1 MANVSSVS
9 DERPATLRQWRI
21 PASVT
26 AAWAKVTSWLRSARQ
41 LAGPGYIPGLIA
53 TCFSIP
59 LIATVITVAMYA
71 TARATDAEA
80 IWFGLL
86 GSIVVWLLESA
97 VAQRFVTARQSNPAR
112 YALASARIEA
122 LGERLDDSKK
132 SMASESSGPVKDGAS
147 ALLYN
152 RTQEAHDKLERKLE
166 TPSSGWFFGYRW
178 VELWRD
184 IHAAEA
190 QSLGWAPLDLL
201 ASEAM
206 QDVLRLTG
214 STIGTREQLLAMS
227 ATAASQLGSPVSE
240 YFAAYSATVKGA
252 NPPQQGTTS
261 TTTPDAQAQA
271 RALLGRVRLSV
282 ETYRDDLWDHLASSF
297 LQFLVGIFTV
307 GWVTFAL
314 AAFMEAGHIAPT
326 TVSQAAGLYLVGAF
340 FGIFARIVDE
350 GRKQAPA
357 DDYGHKTA
365 RIVITP
371 LVSGMAALAGA
382 VIYFVVTVI
391 LKNPSQLV
399 TGLSPTGVPLSGA
412 FNFRAYPAEL
422 VVAGIFGITPSLL
435 ITYVQKQTNVLLG
448 AIQSSNVT
456 QTTDKDPTNGNNGSN
471 GSSGTKQQGD
481 APQTTDKGTTSGGS
495 GATTTTTDQKS
506 Q

>member
-1 MANVSSVS
+1 MANVSGVPEKSSV
-9 DERPATLRQWRI
+9 TLRQWRI
-21 PASVT
+21 PVSVT
-26 AAWAKVTSWLRSARQ
+26 AAWGSFTSWLGSALQSAR
-41 LAGPGYIPGLIA
+41 PTYIPGLIA
-53 TCFSIP
+53 TCFTIP

-71 TARATDAEA
+71 TARASDAEA

-97 VAQRFVTARQSNPAR
+97 VARRFLSARQSNPAR

-122 LGERLDDSKK
+122 LGERLIDSK
-132 SMASESSGPVKDGAS
+132 ASRVSAGSGPMQDGAS
-147 ALLYN
+147 ALLYDH
-152 RTQEAHDKLERKLE
+152 TEHAYEKLKKTLE
-166 TPSSGWFFGYRW
+166 TRSSGWFFGYRW

-201 ASEAM
+201 AAEAM

-214 STIGTREQLLAMS
+214 STLSTREQLLAMS
-227 ATAASQLGSPVSE
+227 ATAASQLGSPVSD
-240 YFAAYSATVKGA
+240 YFAAYTATVKGA
-252 NPPQQGTTS
+252 NPPQQ
-261 TTTPDAQAQA
+261 TTPSAQVQVAQAQA

-282 ETYRDDLWDHLASSF
+282 ETYRDNLWDHLASSF

-314 AAFMEAGHIAPT
+314 AAFMVAGHVAVT
-326 TVSQAAGLYLVGAF
+326 TVGQAAGLYLVGAF
-340 FGIFARIVDE
+340 FGIFARIVGE
-350 GRKQAPA
+350 GRNQSPA

-382 VIYFVVTVI
+382 VIYFVVSVI

-399 TGLSPTGVPLSGA
+399 TGLGPTSVPLSGA

-435 ITYVQKQTNVLLG
+435 ITYVQKQTNALLG
-448 AIQSSNVT
+448 AIQSSDVAQTTTKDTTDGSNGSNGTKQSSDPT
-456 QTTDKDPTNGNNGSN
+456 QTTDKGS
-471 GSSGTKQQGD
+471 
-481 APQTTDKGTTSGGS
+481 ASGGS
-495 GATTTTTDQKS
+495 GASPTTNGQKS